1 MTEDMASTW
10 GDWGV
15 SSEIGRLHA
24 VLLRR
29 PGPELDAVTDFDAMQ
44 MRSDLS
50 PDRVREQ
57 HDALA
62 DAYRAAGVV
71 VHYVERGR
79 IDKPNAM
86 FVRDLMLMTP
96 EGAIVTRPASTV
108 RAGEERLVAE
118 ALAQLGVPI
127 LMSVHG
133 SGTFEGADVIWVD
146 EHLCFLAEGLRTNEE
161 GADQV
166 ERMLREIG
174 VADVVRVGL
183 PHGAMHLDGLL
194 AILDRDLA
202 VVWPRRTPF
211 KVVDTLR
218 KRGFTFIE
226 VDDEQEAQDCLP
238 MNFVALAPGEILM
251 PAGGTAMRQKYE
263 AAGVRC
269 HVVDIGECIK
279 AGGGIHCM
287 TGFLKRDAVCN
298 ITSGEDHRVRVFA
311 EQIGASGRKRPS
323 LRRGSLL
330 DSLVSSPSPTFKLAK
345 ASQSTHRSILRAA
358 RVAAGA
364 SDAITPRRDDAVAT
378 ADRPGRLESAT
389 FSP

>member
-1 MTEDMASTW
+1 MTLTSAYGGGRWSPRTAAMTVDMASTW

-44 MRSDLS
+44 MRADLA
-50 PDRVREQ
+50 PDTVRAQ

-62 DAYRAAGVV
+62 AAYRGHGVA
-71 VHYVERGR
+71 VHYVERGNM
-79 IDKPNAM
+79 DKPNAM

-118 ALAQLGVPI
+118 ALACLGVPI

-133 SGTFEGADVIWVD
+133 RGTFEGADVAWVD
-146 EHLCFLAEGLRTNEE
+146 RDLCFLAEGLRTNEE

-174 VADVVRVGL
+174 VSRVVRVGL

-194 AILDRDLA
+194 SIIDRDLA
-202 VVWPRRTPF
+202 VVWPRRTPY
-211 KVVDTLR
+211 KVVESLR
-218 KRGFTFIE
+218 RRGFRLIE
-226 VDDEQEAQDCLP
+226 VEDEAEAHECLP
-238 MNFVALAPGEILM
+238 LNVVALAPGEILM
-251 PAGGTAMRQKYE
+251 PSGGVRMQAAYE

-269 HVVDIGECIK
+269 HVVDVGECIK

-287 TGFLKRDAVCN
+287 TGFLKRD
-298 ITSGEDHRVRVFA
+298 G
-311 EQIGASGRKRPS
+311 
-323 LRRGSLL
+323 L
-330 DSLVSSPSPTFKLAK
+330 
-345 ASQSTHRSILRAA
+345 
-358 RVAAGA
+358 
-364 SDAITPRRDDAVAT
+364 
-378 ADRPGRLESAT
+378 
-389 FSP
+389 

>member
-1 MTEDMASTW
+1 MNQTVLSAAYGGGQWSPRVQSMTQEMATTW

-24 VLLRR
+24 VLLQR

-50 PDRVREQ
+50 PDVVRRQ

-62 DAYRAAGVV
+62 EAYRAAGVV

-146 EHLCFLAEGLRTNEE
+146 KDLCFLAEGLRTNEE

-174 VADVVRVGL
+174 VATVIRVGL

-194 AILDRDLA
+194 AIIDRDLA
-202 VVWPRRTPF
+202 AVWPRRTPY
-211 KVVDTLR
+211 KVVDALR
-218 KRGFTFIE
+218 RRGFRFIE
-226 VDDEQEAQDCLP
+226 VEDEREAQDCLP

-251 PAGGTAMRQKYE
+251 PSGGQRMRERYE

-269 HVVDIGECIK
+269 HNVDIGECIK

-287 TGFLKRDAVCN
+287 TWFLKRD
-298 ITSGEDHRVRVFA
+298 
-311 EQIGASGRKRPS
+311 
-323 LRRGSLL
+323 
-330 DSLVSSPSPTFKLAK
+330 
-345 ASQSTHRSILRAA
+345 
-358 RVAAGA
+358 
-364 SDAITPRRDDAVAT
+364 
-378 ADRPGRLESAT
+378 
-389 FSP
+389 

>member
-1 MTEDMASTW
+1 MSTSVLTAAYGGELWSPRLTAMTEDMVSTW

-15 SSEIGRLHA
+15 SSEIGPLHA

-29 PGPELDAVTDFDAMQ
+29 PGPELDALTDFHAMQ

-50 PDRVREQ
+50 ADRVREQ

-62 DAYRAAGVV
+62 EAYRSAGVV

-133 SGTFEGADVIWVD
+133 AGTFEGADVIWVD
-146 EHLCFLAEGLRTNEE
+146 EQLCFLAEGLRTNEE
-161 GADQV
+161 GSNQV

-174 VADVVRVGL
+174 VTEVVRVGL

-194 AILDRDLA
+194 AIIDRDLA

-211 KVVDTLR
+211 KVVNTLR
-218 KRGFTFIE
+218 KRGFGFIE
-226 VDDEQEAQDCLP
+226 VDDEREAQDCLP

-251 PAGGTAMRQKYE
+251 PAGGLAMRQEYE
-263 AAGVRC
+263 AAGVHC
-269 HVVDIGECIK
+269 HVVDVGECIK

-287 TGFLKRDAVCN
+287 TGFLKRDAVCTM
-298 ITSGEDHRVRVFA
+298 TSGEEHRMRMFA
-311 EQIGASGRKRPS
+311 ADQGSGAN
-323 LRRGSLL
+323 
-330 DSLVSSPSPTFKLAK
+330 
-345 ASQSTHRSILRAA
+345 
-358 RVAAGA
+358 VA
-364 SDAITPRRDDAVAT
+364 
-378 ADRPGRLESAT
+378 
-389 FSP
+389 

>member
-1 MTEDMASTW
+1 MTVSILSAAYGGEFWSPRVKTMAEDMTSIW

-15 SSEIGRLHA
+15 SSEIGKLHA

-29 PGPELDAVTDFDAMQ
+29 PDTELDAVTDFDAMQ
-44 MRSDLS
+44 MRSDLC

-62 DAYRAAGVV
+62 DAYRAAGVL

-79 IDKPNAM
+79 IDKPNSM

-146 EHLCFLAEGLRTNEE
+146 EDLCFLAEGLRTNEA

-166 ERMLREIG
+166 ERMLLEIG
-174 VADVVRVGL
+174 VAEVVRVGL

-194 AILDRDLA
+194 GMIDRDLA
-202 VVWPRRTPF
+202 VVWPWRTPF
-211 KVVDTLR
+211 KVVATLR
-218 KRGFTFIE
+218 KRGFRFIE
-226 VDDEQEAQDCLP
+226 VDDEREAQECLP

-251 PAGGTAMRQKYE
+251 PAGGSRMREKYE
-263 AAGVRC
+263 SAGVRC
-269 HVVDIGECIK
+269 RIIDISECIK

-287 TGFLKRDAVCN
+287 TGFLKRD
-298 ITSGEDHRVRVFA
+298 RF
-311 EQIGASGRKRPS
+311 
-323 LRRGSLL
+323 
-330 DSLVSSPSPTFKLAK
+330 
-345 ASQSTHRSILRAA
+345 
-358 RVAAGA
+358 
-364 SDAITPRRDDAVAT
+364 
-378 ADRPGRLESAT
+378 
-389 FSP
+389 

>member
-1 MTEDMASTW
+1 MTEDMPTTW

-15 SSEIGRLHA
+15 ASEIGRLRA

-44 MRSDLS
+44 MRSDLD
-50 PDRVREQ
+50 PEVARAQ

-62 DAYRAAGVV
+62 DAYRAHGVAV
-71 VHYVERGR
+71 YLMEQGR

-118 ALAQLGVPI
+118 ALGQIGVPI

-133 SGTFEGADVIWVD
+133 RGTFEGADVAWVD
-146 EHLCFLAEGLRTNEE
+146 EDLCFLAEGLRTNEE

-194 AILDRDLA
+194 AIIDRDLA
-202 VVWPRRTPF
+202 VIWPRRTPF
-211 KVVDTLR
+211 KVVETLR
-218 KRGFTFIE
+218 KRGFRFIE
-226 VDDEQEAQDCLP
+226 VEDEREAQDCLP
-238 MNFVALAPGEILM
+238 MNFVALAPGEVLM
-251 PAGGTAMRQKYE
+251 PSGGTQMREKYE

-269 HVVDIGECIK
+269 HVVDISECIK

-287 TGFLKRDAVCN
+287 TGFLKR
-298 ITSGEDHRVRVFA
+298 E
-311 EQIGASGRKRPS
+311 
-323 LRRGSLL
+323 
-330 DSLVSSPSPTFKLAK
+330 LVP
-345 ASQSTHRSILRAA
+345 Q
-358 RVAAGA
+358 
-364 SDAITPRRDDAVAT
+364 
-378 ADRPGRLESAT
+378 
-389 FSP
+389 

>member
-1 MTEDMASTW
+1 MSASVLSAAYGGDLWSPRVAAMTEDMASAW

-15 SSEIGRLHA
+15 ASEIGRLHA

-44 MRSDLS
+44 MRSDLYAE
-50 PDRVREQ
+50 RVREQ

-62 DAYRAAGVV
+62 EAYRAAGVV
-71 VHYVERGR
+71 VHYVARGR

-118 ALAQLGVPI
+118 ALALLGVPI

-133 SGTFEGADVIWVD
+133 TGTFEGADVIWVD
-146 EHLCFLAEGLRTNEE
+146 EKFCFLAEGLRTNEE

-174 VADVVRVGL
+174 VTEVIRVGL

-194 AILDRDLA
+194 AIIDRDLA

-211 KVVDTLR
+211 KVVNTLR
-218 KRGFTFIE
+218 KRGFRFIE
-226 VDDEQEAQDCLP
+226 VDDEREAQECLP
-238 MNFVALAPGEILM
+238 MNFVALAPGEVLM
-251 PAGGTAMRQKYE
+251 PAGGLAMRQKYE

-279 AGGGIHCM
+279 AGGGLHCM
-287 TGFLKRDAVCN
+287 TGFLKRD
-298 ITSGEDHRVRVFA
+298 
-311 EQIGASGRKRPS
+311 
-323 LRRGSLL
+323 
-330 DSLVSSPSPTFKLAK
+330 
-345 ASQSTHRSILRAA
+345 
-358 RVAAGA
+358 
-364 SDAITPRRDDAVAT
+364 
-378 ADRPGRLESAT
+378 RL
-389 FSP
+389 

>member
-1 MTEDMASTW
+1 MSMSVLSAAYGGTQWSPRVSSMTEDMAPTW

-15 SSEIGRLHA
+15 SSEIGRLRA

-50 PDRVREQ
+50 PDRVRGE

-62 DAYRAAGVV
+62 AAYRAAGVA

-79 IDKPNAM
+79 LDKPNAM

-161 GADQV
+161 GAHQV
-166 ERMLREIG
+166 ERILREIG
-174 VADVVRVGL
+174 VSEVVRVGL

-194 AILDRDLA
+194 AIVDRDLA
-202 VVWPRRTPF
+202 VIWPRRTPF

-218 KRGFTFIE
+218 KRGFRFIE
-226 VDDEQEAQDCLP
+226 VENEREAQHYLP

-251 PAGGTAMRQKYE
+251 PVGGLVMQQKYE

-269 HVVDIGECIK
+269 RVVDIGECIK

-287 TGFLKRDAVCN
+287 TGFLKRDEVRDTA
-298 ITSGEDHRVRVFA
+298 SGEEHRMRVCT
-311 EQIGASGRKRPS
+311 S
-323 LRRGSLL
+323 
-330 DSLVSSPSPTFKLAK
+330 D
-345 ASQSTHRSILRAA
+345 RS
-358 RVAAGA
+358 A
-364 SDAITPRRDDAVAT
+364 SDT
-378 ADRPGRLESAT
+378 
-389 FSP
+389 

>member
-1 MTEDMASTW
+1 MSVSILSAAYGGELWSPRTLAMTEDMASAW

-15 SSEIGRLHA
+15 SSEIGKLHA

-29 PGPELDAVTDFDAMQ
+29 PGSELDAITDFNAMQ
-44 MRSDLS
+44 MRSDLC
-50 PDRVREQ
+50 PERVREQ

-118 ALAQLGVPI
+118 ALALLGVPI

-161 GADQV
+161 GSNQV

-174 VADVVRVGL
+174 VTEIVRVGL

-194 AILDRDLA
+194 AIIDRDLA

-211 KVVDTLR
+211 KAVSTLR
-218 KRGFTFIE
+218 KRGFRFVE
-226 VDDEQEAQDCLP
+226 VDDEREAQECLP

-251 PAGGTAMRQKYE
+251 PAGGSSMREKYE

-269 HVVDIGECIK
+269 HVVEIGECIK

-287 TGFLKRDAVCN
+287 TGFLKRD
-298 ITSGEDHRVRVFA
+298 
-311 EQIGASGRKRPS
+311 S
-323 LRRGSLL
+323 L
-330 DSLVSSPSPTFKLAK
+330 
-345 ASQSTHRSILRAA
+345 
-358 RVAAGA
+358 
-364 SDAITPRRDDAVAT
+364 
-378 ADRPGRLESAT
+378 
-389 FSP
+389 

>member
-1 MTEDMASTW
+1 
-10 GDWGV
+10 
-15 SSEIGRLHA
+15 
-24 VLLRR
+24 
-29 PGPELDAVTDFDAMQ
+29 
-44 MRSDLS
+44 
-50 PDRVREQ
+50 
-57 HDALA
+57 
-62 DAYRAAGVV
+62 VV
-71 VHYVERGR
+71 VHYIERGR

-161 GADQV
+161 GAHQV
-166 ERMLREIG
+166 ERMLRDIG
-174 VADVVRVGL
+174 VTEVVRVGL

-194 AILDRDLA
+194 AIIDRDLA

-218 KRGFTFIE
+218 KRGFRFIE
-226 VDDEQEAQDCLP
+226 VDDEREAQECLP

-251 PAGGTAMRQKYE
+251 PAGGSAMRQKYE

-269 HVVDIGECIK
+269 HVVDVGECIK

-287 TGFLKRDAVCN
+287 TGFLKRD
-298 ITSGEDHRVRVFA
+298 
-311 EQIGASGRKRPS
+311 
-323 LRRGSLL
+323 SLL
-330 DSLVSSPSPTFKLAK
+330 GT
-345 ASQSTHRSILRAA
+345 
-358 RVAAGA
+358 
-364 SDAITPRRDDAVAT
+364 
-378 ADRPGRLESAT
+378 
-389 FSP
+389 

>member
-1 MTEDMASTW
+1 MTEDMASAW

-29 PGPELDAVTDFDAMQ
+29 PGPELDAVTDYDAMQ

-62 DAYRAAGVV
+62 EAYRAAGVV

-146 EHLCFLAEGLRTNEE
+146 EQLCFLAEGLRSNEE

-174 VADVVRVGL
+174 VAEVVRVGL

-194 AILDRDLA
+194 AIIDRDLA

-211 KVVDTLR
+211 KVVNTLR
-218 KRGFTFIE
+218 RRGFRFLE
-226 VDDEQEAQDCLP
+226 VDDEREAQDCLP
-238 MNFVALAPGEILM
+238 MNFVALAPGEILL
-251 PAGGTAMRQKYE
+251 PAGATAMQHKYE
-263 AAGVRC
+263 ESGVRC

-287 TGFLKRDAVCN
+287 TGFLKRDPVHIA
-298 ITSGEDHRVRVFA
+298 TSGE
-311 EQIGASGRKRPS
+311 E
-323 LRRGSLL
+323 
-330 DSLVSSPSPTFKLAK
+330 
-345 ASQSTHRSILRAA
+345 
-358 RVAAGA
+358 
-364 SDAITPRRDDAVAT
+364 
-378 ADRPGRLESAT
+378 
-389 FSP
+389 

>member
-1 MTEDMASTW
+1 MSQTTLSAAYGGAQWSPRAESMTEDMATTW

-44 MRSDLS
+44 MRSDLV
-50 PDRVREQ
+50 PDVVRQQ

-62 DAYRAAGVV
+62 EAYRAAGVM

-133 SGTFEGADVIWVD
+133 SGTFEGADVVWVD
-146 EHLCFLAEGLRTNEE
+146 KHLCFLAEGLRTNEE

-166 ERMLREIG
+166 ERILREIG
-174 VADVVRVGL
+174 VSTVVRVGL

-194 AILDRDLA
+194 ALIDRDLA
-202 VVWPRRTPF
+202 AIWPRRTPF

-218 KRGFTFIE
+218 QRGFRFIE
-226 VDDEQEAQDCLP
+226 VEDEREAQDCLP
-238 MNFVALAPGEILM
+238 MNFVAIAPGEILM
-251 PAGGTAMRQKYE
+251 PEGGRAMREKYK

-269 HVVDIGECIK
+269 RVVDIGECIK

-287 TGFLKRDAVCN
+287 TGFLKRDAVRAL
-298 ITSGEDHRVRVFA
+298 TSGEDHRMRRFA
-311 EQIGASGRKRPS
+311 EEKS
-323 LRRGSLL
+323 
-330 DSLVSSPSPTFKLAK
+330 
-345 ASQSTHRSILRAA
+345 
-358 RVAAGA
+358 
-364 SDAITPRRDDAVAT
+364 AV
-378 ADRPGRLESAT
+378 GN
-389 FSP
+389 

>member
-1 MTEDMASTW
+1 MSASVLSAAYGGELWSPRVASMTEDMASAW

-15 SSEIGRLHA
+15 SSEIGQLHA

-29 PGPELDAVTDFDAMQ
+29 PGPELDAVTDYDAMQ

-62 DAYRAAGVV
+62 EAYQAAGVV

-146 EHLCFLAEGLRTNEE
+146 EQLCFLAEGLRTNEE

-166 ERMLREIG
+166 ERVLREIG
-174 VADVVRVGL
+174 VAEVVRVGL

-194 AILDRDLA
+194 AIIDRDLA

-211 KVVDTLR
+211 KVVNTLR
-218 KRGFTFIE
+218 RRGFRFLE
-226 VDDEQEAQDCLP
+226 VDDEREAQDCLP
-238 MNFVALAPGEILM
+238 MNFVALAPGEILL
-251 PAGGTAMRQKYE
+251 PAGATAMQHKYE
-263 AAGVRC
+263 ESGVRC

-287 TGFLKRDAVCN
+287 TGFLKRDPVQIA
-298 ITSGEDHRVRVFA
+298 TSGE
-311 EQIGASGRKRPS
+311 E
-323 LRRGSLL
+323 
-330 DSLVSSPSPTFKLAK
+330 
-345 ASQSTHRSILRAA
+345 
-358 RVAAGA
+358 
-364 SDAITPRRDDAVAT
+364 
-378 ADRPGRLESAT
+378 
-389 FSP
+389 

>member
-1 MTEDMASTW
+1 MVSSSTLTSAYGGGRWSPRLASMTEDMATTW

-15 SSEIGRLHA
+15 SSEIGRLRA

-44 MRSDLS
+44 MRSDLM
-50 PDRVREQ
+50 PDVVRAQ

-62 DAYRAAGVV
+62 DAYRAHGVA
-71 VHYVERGR
+71 VHEVEHGR

-108 RAGEERLVAE
+108 RAGEERLIAE
-118 ALAQLGVPI
+118 ALARLGVPI

-133 SGTFEGADVIWVD
+133 SGIFEGADVAWID
-146 EHLCFLAEGLRTNEE
+146 MDLCFLAEGLRTNEA
-161 GADQV
+161 GANQV

-174 VADVVRVGL
+174 VSQVVRVGL
-183 PHGAMHLDGLL
+183 PHGAMHLDGVL

-202 VVWPRRTPF
+202 AIWPRRTPF

-218 KRGFTFIE
+218 RRGFSFIE
-226 VDDEQEAQDCLP
+226 VEDEAEAQNRLP

-251 PAGGTAMRQKYE
+251 PAGGERMRARYE
-263 AAGVRC
+263 EAGVRC
-269 HVVDIGECIK
+269 HSVDISECIN

-287 TGFLKRDAVCN
+287 TGFLNRDQV
-298 ITSGEDHRVRVFA
+298 
-311 EQIGASGRKRPS
+311 
-323 LRRGSLL
+323 
-330 DSLVSSPSPTFKLAK
+330 
-345 ASQSTHRSILRAA
+345 
-358 RVAAGA
+358 
-364 SDAITPRRDDAVAT
+364 
-378 ADRPGRLESAT
+378 
-389 FSP
+389 